1 MPIDDTRSQ
10 ANTPAKA
17 PSTAKRPMTRL
28 CGGGSAASNS
38 TDTSESDA
46 GLEGNMTESDSD
58 DDDNTVIYAGPCA
71 PIPADQF
78 LIEKNEA
85 ELVLQLFSEL
95 SCGFLD
101 KCNHDVKHHILCI
114 LRKFKGVYKGNGKWD
129 KSTQETMP
137 EIIAGGVT
145 QNGKTLIKAV
155 GIWVAWRLGAGHA
168 NAPKIATIVMSTGAN
183 GTRSLFTK
191 VLVRCFSTLPDNLRP
206 PMAFAGSAP
215 LSNAEHRTNL
225 RECILQGGCIFVND
239 TAARVQQA
247 QAAIY
252 EARGWRQGKW
262 PQVQVFMDEA
272 DAFYRNAEAPIKLE
286 IAIKEFISSVKPI
299 LRMSVSATLIPVF
312 LHLKD
317 KREGVDVD
325 SIIYTKPGDDYNGV
339 QDFKPLLDETGASV
353 FLSQGDL
360 TRSNGYSHA
369 KLDAVYTDAFA
380 AERSLTLN
388 ISNPAVSA
396 ANNVI

>member
-1 MPIDDTRSQ
+1 MLVAYLQECHTQHSKSKNKTEGKGHMVSCLLTDRQVQKRPAAYDAPKASAAGSISEQDAAGNGSVGTLLLEHLSLSYPPPRKMAKELALLSFGSPGIKAALAYHDSAGPNCGEAPVCADCYKRATQCCPAKVCNFNLCDGCAADHTSRKRTKDHKLMPIDDTRSQ

-129 KSTQETMP
+129 RSTKDTMQEIM
-137 EIIAGGVT
+137 
-145 QNGKTLIKAV
+145 
-155 GIWVAWRLGAGHA
+155 
-168 NAPKIATIVMSTGAN
+168 
-183 GTRSLFTK
+183 
-191 VLVRCFSTLPDNLRP
+191 
-206 PMAFAGSAP
+206 
-215 LSNAEHRTNL
+215 
-225 RECILQGGCIFVND
+225 
-239 TAARVQQA
+239 
-247 QAAIY
+247 
-252 EARGWRQGKW
+252 
-262 PQVQVFMDEA
+262 
-272 DAFYRNAEAPIKLE
+272 
-286 IAIKEFISSVKPI
+286 
-299 LRMSVSATLIPVF
+299 
-312 LHLKD
+312 
-317 KREGVDVD
+317 
-325 SIIYTKPGDDYNGV
+325 
-339 QDFKPLLDETGASV
+339 
-353 FLSQGDL
+353 
-360 TRSNGYSHA
+360 
-369 KLDAVYTDAFA
+369 
-380 AERSLTLN
+380 
-388 ISNPAVSA
+388 
-396 ANNVI
+396 